1 MRPAAAA
8 AGKPQQEKTM
18 KTLAT
23 ALVFAAAL
31 LSMNASGQ
39 EMTQLSC
46 KDFIPTQEARERFP
60 DLAGACEGVVERDG
74 ELYGIFRAEVR
85 RVHGNNVTL
94 HLPATDHTFTVK
106 PDPAMRVKIGN
117 RMIRPRDLMPQDEIN
132 IYLSAGE
139 FSKPDVE
146 EIAFIT
152 ESDFMLDVPIDDVST
167 VSIPGRV
174 ITSTERREAIVES
187 VNKETREIRV
197 IDADG
202 KMHKF
207 VAGDMVA
214 NFDQIE
220 PRDRIVT
227 EYLES
232 VAVFVAPAGTPALGD
247 LGLVEV
253 APIGEKPG
261 VAIADT
267 FMVAATIDSIDP
279 EERIVA
285 LRGDDGFQTAIRVAD
300 DVDMDTFK
308 VGDEVRMRV
317 TEAIA
322 ISVVE
327 AP

>member
-1 MRPAAAA
+1 
-8 AGKPQQEKTM
+8 
-18 KTLAT
+18 
-23 ALVFAAAL
+23 
-31 LSMNASGQ
+31 
-39 EMTQLSC
+39 MTQLSC
-46 KDFIPTQEARERFP
+46 KDFIPTEEARERFP

-74 ELYGIFRAEVR
+74 ELYGLFRAEVR
-85 RVHGNNVTL
+85 RVHGGRVTL
-94 HLPATDHTFTVK
+94 HVPATDHTFTVK

-117 RMIRPRDLMPQDEIN
+117 RMVRPRDLMPKDEIR
-132 IYLSAGE
+132 IYLSASE

-146 EIAFIT
+146 DIAFIT
-152 ESDFMLDVPIDDVST
+152 ESDFLVDVPIDELST
-167 VSIPGRV
+167 VSLPGRV
-174 ITSTERREAIVES
+174 ITSTARREAIVES
-187 VNKETREIRV
+187 VNKETREIKV
-197 IDADG
+197 VDSNG
-202 KMHKF
+202 KIHSF

-232 VAVFVAPAGTPALGD
+232 VAVFVAPAGTPELGD
-247 LGLVEV
+247 MGLVEV
-253 APIGEKPG
+253 APLGEKPG

-267 FMVAATIDSIDP
+267 FMVAAKIDAIDTS
-279 EERIVA
+279 ERLVT

-317 TEAIA
+317 TEAVA